1 MLVKFRKYGVGLFAA
16 WGGVMLGFLV
26 TTTFAVANVY
36 AYWAIIVAAA
46 IAMFFIAVKLE
57 KTVVI
62 ILTAFIGSY
71 ALIRGISLYAGQF
84 PSETE
89 LHDELEAGV
98 LTWETMP
105 KAYYGYLAGIVV
117 LTILS
122 ALFQIKSNKTR
133 EAKRAE
139 LKTFMK

>member
-1 MLVKFRKYGVGLFAA
+1 
-16 WGGVMLGFLV
+16 MLGFLV

-36 AYWAIIVAAA
+36 AYYAILIAGGV
-46 IAMFFIAVKLE
+46 AMFFVAVKVE

-71 ALIRGISLYAGQF
+71 ALIRGISLYAGSF

-89 LHDELEAGV
+89 LHNELEAGV
-98 LTWETMP
+98 VTWKTLP

-117 LTILS
+117 LTILTT
-122 ALFQIKSNKTR
+122 LFQIKSNKAK